1 MAGTKEYTDE
11 DICQVDLYVK
21 SRLVQ
26 DTLDL
31 VRKSRDVVAETDE
44 FRSLTKI
51 HPASEESIYSLVR
64 DLRTIFYSICTIRD
78 KSQISST

>member
-78 KSQISST
+78 KS